1 MQLRTLYTIRFFYPE
16 GWDVK
21 LKDISEPNSS
31 TTEEEHFY
39 FAEGKCE
46 GAIHGEFHGAN
57 HPHRRVDK
65 SFAMKL
71 QGFIKTDDGATIMTD
86 YRGYGRSLQRSQQ
99 LYGAALNDK
108 TKRRRQVIGAAWHVT
123 DNEKYQWLNDSIC
136 AIAGEVR
143 TPVNIPPEKMKQADV
158 KLVFTVA
165 EIVWEAPPE

>member
-1 MQLRTLYTIRFFYPE
+1 MQLRPLYTVRFFYPD

-21 LKDISEPNSS
+21 LKDPAEPNSS
-31 TTEEEHFY
+31 VTEEEHFY

-46 GAIHGEFHGAN
+46 GKITGEFHGAN

-71 QGFIKTDDGATIMTD
+71 QGFVKTDDGAIIMTD
-86 YRGYGRSLQRSQQ
+86 FQGYGRSLPRSQQ
-99 LYGAALNDK
+99 LYGAALDEK

-123 DNEKYQWLNDSIC
+123 DSEKYRWLNDTIC

-143 TPVNIPPEKMKQADV
+143 APVDVPPEKVKQAEV
-158 KLVFTVA
+158 KLVFSVA